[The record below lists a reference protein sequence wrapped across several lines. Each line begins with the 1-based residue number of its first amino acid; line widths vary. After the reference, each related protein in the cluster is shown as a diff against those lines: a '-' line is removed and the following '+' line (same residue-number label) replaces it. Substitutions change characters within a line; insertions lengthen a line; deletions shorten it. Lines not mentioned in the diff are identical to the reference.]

1 MEIKYSH
8 DKFEF
13 QELCAFRA
21 AMIRILSIIFQPD
34 EVTTAEDTKLNFSFQ
49 EFIQFCL
56 FLDINPSNR
65 ISPNN
70 FTNSQI

>member
-13 QELCAFRA
+13 QELYAFKPG
-21 AMIRILSIIFQPD
+21 MIRILSIIFQPD
-34 EVTTAEDTKLNFSFQ
+34 EVTRAEDITLNFSFQ

-56 FLDINPSNR
+56 FLDINPSNM
-65 ISPNN
+65 ILSNN

>member
-8 DKFEF
+8 DKVEF

-21 AMIRILSIIFQPD
+21 GMIRILSIIFQPD
-34 EVTTAEDTKLNFSFQ
+34 EVTTEDTKLNFSFQ
-49 EFIQFCL
+49 ELIQFCL

-65 ISPNN
+65 ILSNN